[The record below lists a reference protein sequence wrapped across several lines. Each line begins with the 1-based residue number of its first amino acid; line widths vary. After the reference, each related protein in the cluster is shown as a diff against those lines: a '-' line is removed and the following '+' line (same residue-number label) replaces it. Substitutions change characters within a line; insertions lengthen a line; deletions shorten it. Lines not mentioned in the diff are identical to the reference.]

1 MMEEVTRVEELWFLL
16 FLLGVEK
23 EIILVCPVI
32 LL

>member
-1 MMEEVTRVEELWFLL
+1 MMEEVTRVKELWFLL

-23 EIILVCPVI
+23 EIILVYPVI